1 MRLKMTGMVEKDA
14 LIAAEAQI
22 ESLKAE
28 LRAKEEQIAQ
38 KEWQMKD
45 LMREIGKTK
54 SEHEAALAQMR
65 DMVPRADFNKAQVLC
80 CVCMYVC
87 VCVTW
92 CPELTL
98 IRHRYFAVYVCM
110 YVCMCVYA

>member
-1 MRLKMTGMVEKDA
+1 MSSTVDKDALIDIYIHTHTHIYTYNTHTHNSMRLKMSSTVDKDA

-45 LMREIGKTK
+45 LVREISKTK
-54 SEHEAALAQMR
+54 ADHEAALAQMR
-65 DMVPRADFNKAQVLC
+65 DMVPRVDFNKAQVC
-80 CVCMYVC
+80 VC
-87 VCVTW
+87 VCA
-92 CPELTL
+92 C
-98 IRHRYFAVYVCM
+98 I
-110 YVCMCVYA
+110 